1 MWFWKNR
8 GNIGIDLGTATVLVY
23 AEGKGVILKEP
34 SVVAINRNTNKVLAV
49 GEEARKMIGRT
60 PGNIVAVR
68 PLKDGV
74 ISDYDI
80 TEKMLKEFIR
90 KAYGKGKI
98 TAPKVIVC
106 VPSQATEVE
115 KRAVIDAAKNSGAKK
130 VNLIEEPLAAAIGAG
145 LDITKPNGSMVI
157 DIGGGTT
164 DIAVISL
171 GGVVVRASI
180 KVAGDT
186 FDDAIIKYVRNKYKI
201 MIGEKTAEEL
211 KVNIGSAFKDSRNLS
226 TTMKGRNLI
235 TGLPDEIS
243 ITSNEISEALKESVS
258 LIVDSV
264 KSVLE
269 KTPPELAS
277 DIIEKGILMTGGG
290 SLLFGLNKLIELE
303 TGVSV
308 EIADNSVEAVAE
320 GTGKVLGYLDKLENN
335 NLSEDEISLIE

>member
-8 GNIGIDLGTATVLVY
+8 GNLGIDLGTATVLVY
-23 AEGKGVILKEP
+23 AEGKGIILKEP
-34 SVVAINRNTNKVLAV
+34 SVVAINRNNNKVLAV

-68 PLKDGV
+68 PLRDGV
-74 ISDYDI
+74 ISDYEI

-90 KAYGKGKI
+90 KAYGKSKI

-115 KRAVIDAAKNSGAKK
+115 KRAVIDAARNSGAKK

-145 LDITKPNGSMVI
+145 LDITKPNGSMVV

-171 GGVVVRASI
+171 GGIVVRSSI
-180 KVAGDT
+180 KVAGDS

-211 KVNIGSAFKDSRNLS
+211 KVTVGSALKDSRNLT

-243 ITSNEISEALKESVS
+243 ITSNEINEALKESVS

-277 DIIEKGILMTGGG
+277 DIIERGILMTGGG
-290 SLLFGLNKLIELE
+290 SLLFGLDKLIEIE
-303 TGVSV
+303 TGVNV
-308 EIADNSVEAVAE
+308 EVANNSVEAVVE
-320 GTGKVLGYLDKLENN
+320 GTGKVLGYLDKLDININE
-335 NLSEDEISLIE
+335 EEISLIE

>member
-8 GNIGIDLGTATVLVY
+8 GNLGIDLGTATVLVY

-34 SVVAINRNTNKVLAV
+34 SVVAINKNNNTVLAV
-49 GEEARKMIGRT
+49 GEEARRMIGRT

-80 TEKMLKEFIR
+80 TERMLKEFIK
-90 KAYGKGKI
+90 KAYGKSKI

-115 KRAVIDAAKNSGAKK
+115 KRAVIDAARNSGAKK

-145 LDITKPNGSMVI
+145 LDITKPNGSMVV

-171 GGVVVRASI
+171 GGVVVRSSI
-180 KVAGDT
+180 KVAGDS

-211 KVNIGSAFKDSRNLS
+211 KVTIGSALKDSRNLT

-243 ITSNEISEALKESVS
+243 ITSNEINEALKESVS
-258 LIVDSV
+258 LIVESV

-277 DIIEKGILMTGGG
+277 DIIERGILMTGGG
-290 SLLFGLNKLIELE
+290 SLLFGLDKLIERE

-308 EIADNSVEAVAE
+308 EIANNSVEAVAE
-320 GTGKVLGYLDKLENN
+320 GTGKVLEYLDKLDIDIVEN
-335 NLSEDEISLIE
+335 EISLIE